1 MLFGLPLRTIR
12 APRIFHVLKVKA
24 TDTFRAR
31 AARLLAAE
39 EREALYA
46 FLADNPT
53 AGDIVGGTGGV
64 RKLRWRMAGRGTRGG
79 ARVLQL
85 YLRHVDTVWLLEV
98 YGKREN
104 ADLSPADVKAIKA
117 AVAIIKQAERLR

>member
-1 MLFGLPLRTIR
+1 M
-12 APRIFHVLKVKA
+12 VKVKA

-39 EREALYA
+39 ERAALYA

-79 ARVLQL
+79 ARVLHL
-85 YLRHVDTVWLLEV
+85 CLKHVDTVWLLDAC
-98 YGKREN
+98 GKREQ
-104 ADLSPADVKAIKA
+104 ADPSPADAKAIRA
-117 AVAIIKQAERLR
+117 AVAIIKKAERLR